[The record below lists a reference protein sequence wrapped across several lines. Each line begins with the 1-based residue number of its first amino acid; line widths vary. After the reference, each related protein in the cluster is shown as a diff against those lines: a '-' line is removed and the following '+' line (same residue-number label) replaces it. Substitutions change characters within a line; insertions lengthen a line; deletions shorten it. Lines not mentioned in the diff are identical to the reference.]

1 MTLRQK
7 LLKLGSPA
15 RVAVIAVS
23 LFVCAL
29 SPDAYAENPNVIPV
43 ALRDSP
49 PIQRSAAP
57 PATFFTINAVLAKLD
72 RSQGRGRDAIRLA
85 SLKSS
90 NTATDAGPAL
100 TEVPAGGTEPF
111 GLFPFR
117 APEGLLSGKW
127 RVAVSD
133 MVKEEKVLERCRAD
147 AAGCPSHAAQF
158 LRLINAVKS
167 KSGRA
172 QLDEANR
179 SVNAAIRYVADFTQ
193 YGEADRWSAPLAT
206 FATAK
211 GDCEDYAI
219 AKYVALREAGFPQ
232 EELRLVLVRDRA
244 VRQDHAVLAAH
255 LDDHWLILDN
265 RRSELIEDS
274 NASSLTPLFAINHR
288 GVQLFAAPYAK
299 RPLLAGEVEAAPA
312 AASDGDVG
320 EWGGLDGT
328 SAGGSQLNSLPLLM

>member
-15 RVAVIAVS
+15 RVAVFAVS
-23 LFVCAL
+23 IFVCAL

-72 RSQGRGRDAIRLA
+72 RSQGRGRDAIRLV

-100 TEVPAGGTEPF
+100 TEVPARGTEPF

-117 APEGLLSGKW
+117 APEGLPSRKW
-127 RVAVSD
+127 RGVESD
-133 MVKEEKVLERCRAD
+133 LIKEEKVLERCRAD
-147 AAGCPSHAAQF
+147 ADGCPSYAAQF

-172 QLDEANR
+172 RLDEANR
-179 SVNAAIRYVADFTQ
+179 GVNAAIRFVADSTQ

-219 AKYVALREAGFPQ
+219 AKYVALRDAGFPIDD
-232 EELRLVLVRDRA
+232 LRLVLVRDRTL
-244 VRQDHAVLAAH
+244 RQDHAVLAAR
-255 LDDHWLILDN
+255 LDDRWLILDSL
-265 RRSELIEDS
+265 RSELIEDS
-274 NASSLTPLFAINHR
+274 RITNFIPLFAIGHR
-288 GVQLFAAPYAK
+288 GVL
-299 RPLLAGEVEAAPA
+299 LLA
-312 AASDGDVG
+312 
-320 EWGGLDGT
+320 
-328 SAGGSQLNSLPLLM
+328 AGQG